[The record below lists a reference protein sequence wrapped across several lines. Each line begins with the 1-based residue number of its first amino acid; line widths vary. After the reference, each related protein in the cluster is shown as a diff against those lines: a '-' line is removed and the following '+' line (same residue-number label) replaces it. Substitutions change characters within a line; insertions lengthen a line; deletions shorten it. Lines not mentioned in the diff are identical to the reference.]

1 MLGAVNFINM
11 KMILVIHEKDLNHKE
26 QIVIGVADSIE
37 NAEKMIN
44 EYYGEYKE
52 ISYNDI
58 EGFNLEYSKL
68 LEVKG
73 VLDELYKVEIWLEW
87 FPLNFA

>member
-1 MLGAVNFINM
+1 M
-11 KMILVIHEKDLNHKE
+11 KVLLVIHEKDLNDKE
-26 QIVIGVADSIE
+26 QIVIGVADSVE
-37 NAEKMIN
+37 NAEKIIN

-58 EGFNLEYSKL
+58 RDSNLEYSKV

-73 VLDELYKVEIWLEW
+73 AFEEPYRVEIWLEW
-87 FPLNFA
+87 FQLNCT